1 MKIIKAII
9 PFYEAF
15 MTEIEIVGQII
26 SIAAM
31 ACNIISFQQK
41 KQSRL
46 IFLQLLGGA
55 LFCISYFMLGAVV
68 GGILNIVAAAR
79 AIIFLFPKQMHTSHV
94 GWLYGFCAV
103 YIALYVLSFTTFG
116 IKPTWIAF
124 VIELLPVI
132 GMTASTIGFRLANSK
147 AVRRLG
153 LVSSPAW
160 LTYNV
165 YYASLGATVC
175 EIVSLASILIG
186 MYRHDRK
193 EKSDEE

>member
-1 MKIIKAII
+1 
-9 PFYEAF
+9 
-15 MTEIEIVGQII
+15 MTEIEILGQII
-26 SIAAM
+26 SIVAM
-31 ACNIISFQQK
+31 VCNVISFQQK

-79 AIIFLFPKQMHTSHV
+79 AVIFLFPKEMHTSHPL
-94 GWLYGFCAV
+94 WLYGFCGV
-103 YIALYVLSFTTFG
+103 YVTLYVLSFAVFG
-116 IKPTWIAF
+116 VEPTGIAF

-153 LVSSPAW
+153 LISSPAW
-160 LTYNV
+160 LTYNI

-175 EIVSLASILIG
+175 EIISLVSIFIG

-193 EKSDEE
+193 PRSADE